1 VAVDTRL
8 DETIRL
14 ALAEDVGPGDVTTTA
29 VVPAEAQAEA
39 QAVAKQDLIVAGAE
53 VAARVFTLMD
63 ASLQV
68 AQKIPDGS
76 PATRGDV
83 ILEVAGPARSILIAE
98 RVALN
103 FLMHLSGVA
112 TLTRALVDAVAGTAA
127 RIIDTRKTT
136 PGLRALEKR
145 AVRSGG
151 GHNHRFALYDGVLIK
166 DNHIRAAGSISTAV
180 GAVKA
185 EVHHLL
191 KIEVE
196 VTDLDELD
204 EALAAGVD
212 AVLLDNMSLADMA
225 EAVKRYGDRVV
236 LEASGNV
243 TLATVRSIAETGVD
257 LISVGALT
265 HSAPAADISLRFL
278 D

>member
-1 VAVDTRL
+1 MAPDL
-8 DETIRL
+8 QFDELIRL

-29 VVPAEAQAEA
+29 VVPAEVQAEA
-39 QAVAKQDLIVAGAE
+39 RAVAKGDLIVAGAE

-63 ASLQV
+63 ASLEV
-68 AQKIPDGS
+68 AIEIPDGAPAS
-76 PATRGDV
+76 PGDV

-112 TLTRALVDAVAGTAA
+112 TLTRTLVDAVAGTAA

-136 PGLRALEKR
+136 PGLRALEKA
-145 AVRSGG
+145 AVRAGG

-166 DNHIRAAGSISTAV
+166 DNHIRAAGSISAAV

-185 EVHHLL
+185 GVHHLL

-204 EALAAGVD
+204 EALTAGVD
-212 AVLLDNMSLADMA
+212 AVLLDNMSRADMA
-225 EAVKRYGDRVV
+225 EAVRRCGGRVV

-243 TLATVRSIAETGVD
+243 TPATVRPIAETGVH

-265 HSAPAADISLRFL
+265 HSAPAADISLKFY
-278 D
+278 